1 LANSGFSVMQATL
14 VFLAA
19 PAELRSCV
27 FGVLSV
33 GIGIGLIG
41 FLHVGLL
48 AGAIGAPS
56 AIVATGIEGLLA
68 LGLTRRWW
76 RPLAGR

>member
-1 LANSGFSVMQATL
+1 VANAGFSVMQATL
-14 VFLAA
+14 VFLWA

-33 GIGIGLIG
+33 GIGVGLVG

-48 AGAIGAPS
+48 AGAIDAPS
-56 AIVATGIEGLLA
+56 TIVGTGIEGLLA
-68 LGLTRRWW
+68 LWLTRRWW
-76 RPLAGR
+76 RPLADR